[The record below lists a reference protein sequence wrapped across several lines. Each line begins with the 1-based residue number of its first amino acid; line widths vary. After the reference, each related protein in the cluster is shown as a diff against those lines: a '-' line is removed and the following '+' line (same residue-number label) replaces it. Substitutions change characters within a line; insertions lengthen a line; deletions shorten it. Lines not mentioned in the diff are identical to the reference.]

1 MGASRNVVSLSSFIF
16 GAYILLSASTVNCNK
31 DHLRGLQSI
40 KWAPAS
46 TPTMKQA
53 VAEYEDWI
61 ENVRMKHELKQK
73 LADKPGMIQ
82 PDLTLDFPGMKQYT
96 DWESVVTPSTYIV
109 VDQNGIGDFI
119 SLSDAINSIPKNR
132 YRQYRITIQLNAGVY
147 REKVTI
153 ERTRPFITLQGLG
166 QPTIVWNDTNFHSGN
181 HTFDSATF
189 GVAGNF
195 FLARYI
201 TFQNTAPPPPPGA
214 IGMQAVALRVTSDYA
229 AFHDCTIIGNQDS
242 LYDHN
247 GRHFYKDTFIQ
258 GSIDFIFGNGLSMF
272 YEKMGC
278 AICRIVS

>member
-147 REKVTI
+147 RFEYLRI
-153 ERTRPFITLQGLG
+153 P
-166 QPTIVWNDTNFHSGN
+166 WNTHK
-181 HTFDSATF
+181 TP
-189 GVAGNF
+189 
-195 FLARYI
+195 YI
-201 TFQNTAPPPPPGA
+201 RLSTAPSFLIDALIAGQYCFVLNFVSA
-214 IGMQAVALRVTSDYA
+214 IGATNPLCILQRKSDY
-229 AFHDCTIIGNQDS
+229 
-242 LYDHN
+242 
-247 GRHFYKDTFIQ
+247 
-258 GSIDFIFGNGLSMF
+258 
-272 YEKMGC
+272 
-278 AICRIVS
+278 